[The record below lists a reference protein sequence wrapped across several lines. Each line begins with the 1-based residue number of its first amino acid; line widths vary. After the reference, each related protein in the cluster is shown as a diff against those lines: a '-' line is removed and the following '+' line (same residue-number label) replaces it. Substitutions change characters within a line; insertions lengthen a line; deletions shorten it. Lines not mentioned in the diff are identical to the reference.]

1 LCNPH
6 VLLAPRGDPWIPK
19 VAEQLTLRH
28 PPRPKRQR
36 WMARILFESGSC
48 QQLSGVK
55 EVVIGKSRVFWERRD
70 IETGRQ
76 QGVHSRSFCL
86 QVQVHPRH
94 RLKIGDRRERKLL
107 RKYRCS
113 SPCPVIAE
121 RALATKACGGSHE
134 SARQHKCQQSFHHL
148 LLRKVGFVIVVDSPA
163 GRRTH
168 NQRKRSLRCARYAA
182 SAIPSSCRQGPQ
194 EPGLG
199 LWPHPSTPPD
209 GLYPR
214 RTPARPPRG
223 RLP

>member
-1 LCNPH
+1 MDTSRPRTPPAPVSAGPGRAPGPLVAARKKLEKADRISRGTAGIQLCNPH
-6 VLLAPRGDPWIPK
+6 VLLAPRGDPWFPK

-121 RALATKACGGSHE
+121 RALGY
-134 SARQHKCQQSFHHL
+134 Q
-148 LLRKVGFVIVVDSPA
+148 
-163 GRRTH
+163 
-168 NQRKRSLRCARYAA
+168 
-182 SAIPSSCRQGPQ
+182 
-194 EPGLG
+194 G
-199 LWPHPSTPPD
+199 LWWEP
-209 GLYPR
+209 
-214 RTPARPPRG
+214 
-223 RLP
+223 